1 MVRCVCNHAA
11 YFHIHVSAWAL
22 SGAFYET
29 GFRECAA
36 FLLPP
41 ASLAIKKG
49 CAADEVIQV
58 HATEICTRIFANKR
72 AESGNAC

>member
-1 MVRCVCNHAA
+1 MQKRNTMVRCVCNHAA

-36 FLLPP
+36 FLFRAEAV
-41 ASLAIKKG
+41 ASNIME
-49 CAADEVIQV
+49 ADEM
-58 HATEICTRIFANKR
+58 EI
-72 AESGNAC
+72 